1 MASITRRIRATL
13 DKRNTFD
20 TAPLETLRRE
30 VSEMIRHLGTAQ
42 AILAELEVHDNE
54 NQCTVENLRSSAAL
68 ACMLRG
74 TIENLRP
81 IVQRSTDDLTY
92 GISVR
97 NDIRDALDAN
107 A

>member
-1 MASITRRIRATL
+1 MRTISTRIRYTL
-13 DKRNTFD
+13 NKRNTFD

-30 VSEMIRHLGTAQ
+30 VAEMIRHLGTAS

-54 NQCTVENLRSSAAL
+54 NQCTVENLRNSGAL

-92 GISVR
+92 QISVR
-97 NDIRDALDAN
+97 NDISDSIDCGA
-107 A
+107 